1 MKNEKEI
8 IVDAFII
15 PNAAEK
21 ASSFHGLDWLSG
33 RLYRQTGI
41 EIKPDDDIIQVKVK
55 AWERYGSFQKAIGIE
70 VSENTLDATRE
81 GRQIGFFAE
90 HWPLRIFDGHKE
102 GDEITLTSPEYG
114 LTYKLRLVQ
123 RPSKYGNI
131 SATVITE
138 NGGLGIARFGEFT
151 FERAL
156 NFVMGR
162 GEFA

>member
-1 MKNEKEI
+1 MKNEKKI

-15 PNAAEK
+15 PNAAKK
-21 ASSFHGLDWLSG
+21 ASSFNCLDWLSG

-55 AWERYGSFQKAIGIE
+55 AWERYGSFQEAIGIE
-70 VSENTLDATRE
+70 VSENKLDATRE

-90 HWPLRIFDGHKE
+90 YWPLRIFDGNKE

-131 SATVITE
+131 SATVIKD
-138 NGGLGIARFGEFT
+138 GGLGIAHFGEFT

-156 NFVMGR
+156 NFVTGR
-162 GEFA
+162 GEFN